1 MCFGSAPRPP
11 DPVATAQAQSGI
23 NRADLGYAAGLNQI
37 NQTGP
42 FGSVSYSGEIGSPN
56 RTQTTTLTPEMQA
69 ILNGQTQLTG
79 GLTDLANQRLAGAPR
94 SNFTLDGQPDVRR
107 AQGVT
112 FGTSFNQGPAVQN
125 TFDQGPALRNEFDQ
139 GQAVQTSFNNGG
151 ALQRGFDNGGA
162 LQRDIQAGAITDR
175 FDAGGQAQRSVD
187 LSGQPALNTDFSK
200 LSQQAQEAAYRQ
212 NTKYLD
218 PQFAQQ
224 EQATRARLAA
234 QGVTEG
240 SQAYNQEM
248 ANLAQQRDQSYS
260 GARDQAIN
268 QGFNLE
274 GQMFGQNL
282 AARQQGV
289 GEQFQLGE
297 FGNSSLAQQFGMN
310 QAQAQFQN
318 QAQNQGFGQN
328 QARAQLNNDAAMM
341 DYQRNLGMAEF
352 GNNAAMQDYA
362 RNQGMAQ
369 FGNQAAGQ
377 QYSQNRG
384 SAEFA
389 NTAANQQYDR
399 NRATAQFGNDAA
411 SQQYGQNLGAAQ
423 FGNDALAQQ
432 FNAGL
437 NLQQADQSNRSQSI
451 NENILGRN
459 QNINEA
465 MAFVN
470 GAPVS
475 PQNPTF
481 QPFAQSTAAQAAPD
495 AIGLASANYG
505 NQSAARAQILGSI
518 FGSAGKIGGAAIG
531 ASCWVAREVYGVEN
545 PKWVIFREW
554 MLNKSPKWFR
564 ALYLTYGERFAAWI
578 KDKPKLKTMIRNW
591 MDARIV
597 HAS

>member
-1 MCFGSAPRPP
+1 
-11 DPVATAQAQSGI
+11 
-23 NRADLGYAAGLNQI
+23 
-37 NQTGP
+37 
-42 FGSVSYSGEIGSPN
+42 
-56 RTQTTTLTPEMQA
+56 
-69 ILNGQTQLTG
+69 
-79 GLTDLANQRLAGAPR
+79 
-94 SNFTLDGQPDVRR
+94 
-107 AQGVT
+107 
-112 FGTSFNQGPAVQN
+112 
-125 TFDQGPALRNEFDQ
+125 
-139 GQAVQTSFNNGG
+139 
-151 ALQRGFDNGGA
+151 
-162 LQRDIQAGAITDR
+162 
-175 FDAGGQAQRSVD
+175 
-187 LSGQPALNTDFSK
+187 
-200 LSQQAQEAAYRQ
+200 
-212 NTKYLD
+212 
-218 PQFAQQ
+218 
-224 EQATRARLAA
+224 LAA

-362 RNQGMAQ
+362 RNQ
-369 FGNQAAGQ
+369 
-377 QYSQNRG
+377 
-384 SAEFA
+384 
-389 NTAANQQYDR
+389 
-399 NRATAQFGNDAA
+399 ATAQFGNDAA

-518 FGSAGKIGGAAIG
+518 FGAAGKIGGAAIG

-564 ALYLTYGERFAAWI
+564 ALYLTYGERFATWI

>member
-11 DPVATAQAQSGI
+11 DPYQTATMQSGI

-42 FGSVSYSGEIGSPN
+42 WGSVTYSGEIGSPD
-56 RTQTTTLTPEMQA
+56 RTQTTTLTPEMQG
-69 ILNGQTQLTG
+69 ILNGQTRLTG
-79 GLTDLANQRLAGAPR
+79 GLTDLANERLAGAPR
-94 SNFTLDGQPDVRR
+94 TNFTLDGQPDVRR

-112 FGTSFNQGPAVQN
+112 FGTSFNQGPAIQN
-125 TFDQGPALRNEFDQ
+125 SFDQGGDLAR
-139 GQAVQTSFNNGG
+139 GFNNGG
-151 ALQRGFDNGGA
+151 ALQRSFDNGGA
-162 LQRDIQAGAITDR
+162 LQRDIQADAITKS
-175 FDAGGQAQRSVD
+175 FDAGGTAQRSVD

-224 EQATRARLAA
+224 EQSTRARLAA

-248 ANLAQQRDQSYS
+248 NNLAQQRDQSYS

-310 QAQAQFQN
+310 MNQAQFQN
-318 QAQNQGFGQN
+318 QAQQQGFGQN

-352 GNNAAMQDYA
+352 ANNAAMQDYTRNLGGAQFSNDATMQQYA
-362 RNQGMAQ
+362 RNM
-369 FGNQAAGQ
+369 
-377 QYSQNRG
+377 G
-384 SAEFA
+384 S
-389 NTAANQQYDR
+389 
-399 NRATAQFGNDAA
+399 AQFGNDAA
-411 SQQYGQNLGAAQ
+411 GQQYNQNRSTAQ

-481 QPFAQSTAAQAAPD
+481 QSFAPSTAAQAAPD
-495 AIGLASANYG
+495 AMGLAAANYA
-505 NQSAARAQILGSI
+505 QQQQARGGLLGSI
-518 FGSAGKIGGAAIG
+518 FGAAGRIGGAYAG
-531 ASCWVAREVYGVEN
+531 R
-545 PKWVIFREW
+545 P
-554 MLNKSPKWFR
+554 
-564 ALYLTYGERFAAWI
+564 
-578 KDKPKLKTMIRNW
+578 
-591 MDARIV
+591 
-597 HAS
+597 

>member
-1 MCFGSAPRPP
+1 MCFGSSPKPP
-11 DPVATAQAQSGI
+11 DPYQTATMQSGI

-42 FGSVSYSGEIGSPN
+42 FGSVSYSGEIGSPD
-56 RTQTTTLTPEMQA
+56 RTQTTTLTPGMQA
-69 ILNGQTQLTG
+69 VLEGQTRLTG

-94 SNFTLDGQPDVRR
+94 SDFTLNGQPDVRR

-112 FGTSFNQGPAVQN
+112 FGSTFNQGPAVQN
-125 TFDQGPALRNEFDQ
+125 SFDQGPALQSGFNQ
-139 GQAVQTSFNNGG
+139 GAPVQTSFDNGG
-151 ALQRGFDNGGA
+151 ALQRGFDAGG
-162 LQRDIQAGAITDR
+162 DITR
-175 FDAGGQAQRSVD
+175 SFDAGGQAQRSVD

-224 EQATRARLAA
+224 EQSTRARLAA

-248 ANLAQQRDQSYS
+248 NNLAQQRDQSYS

-328 QARAQLNNDAAMM
+328 QARAQFANDATMQDFA
-341 DYQRNLGMAEF
+341 RNAEMARF
-352 GNNAAMQDYA
+352 GNA
-362 RNQGMAQ
+362 
-369 FGNQAAGQ
+369 AAGQ
-377 QYSQNRG
+377 QYSQNQG
-384 SAEFA
+384 
-389 NTAANQQYDR
+389 AAQFSNDASNQQYDR
-399 NRATAQFGNDAA
+399 NRASAMFGNDAA
-411 SQQYGQNLGAAQ
+411 GQQYAQNMGAAQ

-432 FNAGL
+432 FNSGL

-470 GAPVS
+470 GSPIS

-481 QPFAQSTAAQAAPD
+481 QPFGQSTAAQAAPD
-495 AIGLASANYG
+495 AINMAASNY
-505 NQSAARAQILGSI
+505 NTQAQARAAMMGSI
-518 FGSAGKIGGAAIG
+518 FGSAGRLGGAAIG
-531 ASCWVAREVYGVEN
+531 
-545 PKWVIFREW
+545 KW
-554 MLNKSPKWFR
+554 
-564 ALYLTYGERFAAWI
+564 G
-578 KDKPKLKTMIRNW
+578 
-591 MDARIV
+591 
-597 HAS
+597 